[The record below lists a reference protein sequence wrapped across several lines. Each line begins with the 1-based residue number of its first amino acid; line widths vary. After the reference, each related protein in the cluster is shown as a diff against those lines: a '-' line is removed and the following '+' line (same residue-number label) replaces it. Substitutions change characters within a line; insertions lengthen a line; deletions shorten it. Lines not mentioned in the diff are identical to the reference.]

1 MNNLAGGD
9 LLRIVIVSGLAGFLF
24 FCGSYGF
31 SVWSKRNRTS
41 RTPRS
46 LLWRFGFVLFSI
58 GLIGGVA
65 EYAFDE
71 LTSRPGVVDGAD
83 LYVVHAKREATIQRL
98 ATEGR
103 VEAGEIIAE
112 LKPPSMEGTQAV
124 LDNQIKESQAR
135 IAALQARALPIDQVL
150 GQQQAQMRVRIDQHN
165 NFYYDLMKAAREFE
179 RDHLSLLTGAVRDKG
194 QLETELY
201 TARMRME
208 TLNNQIA
215 IARQQQHRAADLRN
229 RGLLNNYDKV
239 EEREQARLALES
251 DKEKNSAAIEE
262 SKRRLALLEDRYKV
276 ADEAFK
282 SQRALISKEVEKAL
296 ATVALLSDDIV
307 LVENQISADRTRAKT
322 FTEKEIEAATHQLNG
337 LIAEKNKNLMATQ
350 VRAPFSGQV
359 VYRHPSPGLADDN
372 VPILA
377 ISAGSGFNAR
387 IWMSPDEVRKVA
399 SAGQVQFAIENAVLT
414 KYFSGQFHKLERP
427 PYESRLIA
435 NFDVQLPIEA
445 ISRMGTNS
453 GPLRVRLL
461 WKVPIFENVRFRC
474 ALFVAL
480 LGLALLGIGGNGQR
494 RGPLIRSRGGSIQT
508 DHAG

>member
-1 MNNLAGGD
+1 M
-9 LLRIVIVSGLAGFLF
+9 
-24 FCGSYGF
+24 
-31 SVWSKRNRTS
+31 
-41 RTPRS
+41 
-46 LLWRFGFVLFSI
+46 
-58 GLIGGVA
+58 
-65 EYAFDE
+65 
-71 LTSRPGVVDGAD
+71 
-83 LYVVHAKREATIQRL
+83 
-98 ATEGR
+98 
-103 VEAGEIIAE
+103 
-112 LKPPSMEGTQAV
+112 
-124 LDNQIKESQAR
+124 
-135 IAALQARALPIDQVL
+135 
-150 GQQQAQMRVRIDQHN
+150 
-165 NFYYDLMKAAREFE
+165 
-179 RDHLSLLTGAVRDKG
+179 
-194 QLETELY
+194 
-201 TARMRME
+201 
-208 TLNNQIA
+208 
-215 IARQQQHRAADLRN
+215 
-229 RGLLNNYDKV
+229 
-239 EEREQARLALES
+239 
-251 DKEKNSAAIEE
+251 
-262 SKRRLALLEDRYKV
+262 
-276 ADEAFK
+276 
-282 SQRALISKEVEKAL
+282 
-296 ATVALLSDDIV
+296 

-461 WKVPIFENVRFRC
+461 WKAPIFENVRFRC

-494 RGPLIRSRGGSIQT
+494 RGPLLRSRGGSIQT